1 MTGLVGSVRL
11 AARVRRLRR
20 DDTPVAAR
28 VEALRRH
35 AVERSAFYR
44 RLHAGLEGSALAEL
58 PPVTKAQLMDAFDE
72 VVTDRE
78 VRLAD
83 VDRHLRETEPGTPF
97 LGRYRIGVT
106 SGSSARPGL
115 FVFDREEWVALIAN
129 AATSREVT
137 RAPGVG
143 PPPRTRTRPAKIG
156 SSLGL
161 APVGAGRRHHRRS
174 PRPGPAPLRGHAR
187 PRPRHRAGPLA
198 ARRRSPRTRPC
209 SASSRS
215 SSRPDASPSLPARSS
230 PAPSRSPPTS
240 DGRCR
245 TAWGVEVFDQYAIGE
260 AGFVAVECPAHDGL
274 HVMDDHVVL
283 EVVGDDFAPVP
294 AGEEG
299 SRVLVTALASRTMP
313 LIRYEVPDRVRLDP
327 EPCPCGRTSP
337 RIVIG
342 GRARDVL
349 RFDGP
354 AGPEAVHPI
363 AFTRVMDTQRVAAW
377 QVVREEDRIR
387 VVVSGP
393 EPTFTAGALADAVT
407 RSLAEVLTA
416 PPPVL
421 VEVVDTLARGPGGKA
436 SLVVDR
442 TVPQA

>member
-1 MTGLVGSVRL
+1 MTGRVASVRL
-11 AARVRRLRR
+11 AAKVRRLRR
-20 DDTPVAAR
+20 DETPVAERLAT
-28 VEALRRH
+28 LRQH
-35 AVERSAFYR
+35 AVRHSPFYR
-44 RLHAGLEGSALAEL
+44 RLHDGLEGSVLADL
-58 PPVTKAQLMDAFDE
+58 PPVTKAQVMDAFDE
-72 VVTDRE
+72 VVTDPE
-78 VRLAD
+78 IRLAD
-83 VDRHLRETEPGTPF
+83 VDRHLREAEPGAPF

-106 SGSSARPGL
+106 SGSSARPGV
-115 FVFDREEWVALIAN
+115 FVFDGDEWAALIAN

-137 RAPGVG
+137 RTPGAG
-143 PPPRTRTRPAKIG
+143 SPPRGRTRSAKIG
-156 SSLGL
+156 SSLGWHL
-161 APVGAGRRHHRRS
+161 SAQVGATIADPRAPVLRLSAAMPVPDLAAELDRWQPTSLTAYPSLLGLLAVEQQAGRLAIAPRQVLAGAEPLTPDVRRKVQ
-174 PRPGPAPLRGHAR
+174 
-187 PRPRHRAGPLA
+187 
-198 ARRRSPRTRPC
+198 
-209 SASSRS
+209 
-215 SSRPDASPSLPARSS
+215 D
-230 PAPSRSPPTS
+230 
-240 DGRCR
+240 
-245 TAWGVEVFDQYAIGE
+245 AWGVEVFDQYAIGE
-260 AGFVAVECPAHDGL
+260 AGFVAVECPRHDGL

-337 RIVIG
+337 RLVIG

-377 QVVREEDRIR
+377 QVVREADGIR

-393 EPTFTAGALADAVT
+393 GPTFTTDALADAVT
-407 RSLAEVLTA
+407 RSLAEVLAA
-416 PPPVL
+416 PPPVR
-421 VEVVDTLARGPGGKA
+421 VEVVATLARGPGGKA

-442 TVPQA
+442 TVPKP